1 MLNCVEATRLMSE
14 AQERKLTLR
23 EKLPLKMH
31 VMMCS
36 GCRNFHA
43 QMHAL
48 RRITRAYARGENERA
63 ESPFAGDEDAGQD

>member
-14 AQERKLTLR
+14 AQERELTLT

-36 GCRNFHA
+36 GCRNFQA
-43 QMHAL
+43 QMRTL
-48 RRITRAYARGENERA
+48 RRIARAYARGENERA
-63 ESPFAGDEDAGQD
+63 ERPSAGNEAGGHD